1 MLTLSA
7 IKADVGGVG
16 GHTRPSGGMLDAAR
30 ERLSDAVDDGL
41 LTDFDVTHC
50 GDDLCLLMVH
60 REGSEDAGI
69 HDFAWDVFEDATAI
83 AQEEGL
89 YGAGQDLLV
98 DAPSG
103 NVRGA
108 GPGAAEITFDETDED
123 RSAEPFLVFTADKC
137 GPGAFNFPLWA
148 VFTSPMYC
156 AGLMLPKMKEGFRFV
171 VIDMEHAGADR
182 TVELDSPEEHVELA
196 VLLRDENRFGVK
208 EIWSRSFPDQ
218 QVASI
223 STDRLHTIAGE
234 YKGKDD
240 PVALI
245 RTQNIFPAPEEIVS
259 PYTTAHYV
267 AGDAR
272 GSHHMP
278 IMPVA
283 INTAVAGPYCLPLVA
298 CVAYSV
304 NDEGRLSERVDVFGN
319 TAWDRT
325 RQKAQEK
332 AEEIRSQ
339 GFVGPA
345 MLPMQELEYSS
356 FRTSLANL
364 EDRFRVH
371 GETTEAAR
379 AERKKEE
386 PTPVPRAGGSGRRA
400 PPPGAGT
407 PPPGAPPPFDPSRN
421 RIT

>member
-1 MLTLSA
+1 MLTISA

-16 GHTRPSGGMLDAAR
+16 GHTKPSETMI
-30 ERLSDAVDDGL
+30 ERTRDELTGAEDDGL
-41 LTDFDVTHC
+41 IIDSDVTHC
-50 GDDLCLLMVH
+50 GDDLCLLMTH
-60 REGSEDAGI
+60 RHGNDAEEI
-69 HDFAWDVFEDATAI
+69 HEFAWDVFTAATEI
-83 AQEEGL
+83 AQEEAL

-108 GPGAAEITFDETDED
+108 GPGAAEITFDEADEA

-148 VFTSPMYC
+148 AFTNPMFC
-156 AGLMLPKMKEGFRFV
+156 AGLMLPKMKDGFRFR

-182 TVELDSPEEHVELA
+182 VIELNAPEEHLDLA
-196 VLLRDENRFGVK
+196 FLLRDENRFGIK
-208 EIWSRSFPDQ
+208 EIWSRSFEDQ
-218 QVASI
+218 QVAAI

-240 PVALI
+240 PVALV

-259 PYTTAHYV
+259 PYYTAHYV

-278 IMPVA
+278 LMPVP
-283 INTAVAGPYCLPLVA
+283 INTPVSGPYCLPLVA
-298 CVAYSV
+298 CVAYSLGP
-304 NDEGRLSERVDVFGN
+304 NGKLSERVDLFDN
-319 TAWDRT
+319 PAWDNVRL
-325 RQKAQEK
+325 KAQEK
-332 AEEIRSQ
+332 ADEMRRQ

-356 FRTSLANL
+356 FQDLLESL
-364 EDRFRVH
+364 EGRF
-371 GETTEAAR
+371 ETLR
-379 AERKKEE
+379 D
-386 PTPVPRAGGSGRRA
+386 GGK
-400 PPPGAGT
+400 
-407 PPPGAPPPFDPSRN
+407 PSRS
-421 RIT
+421 RATISGGMDDVD